1 MSRQK
6 STPDPAKAWVAAGV
20 DGCKSGWVCAGFD
33 GGAWTLS
40 LMPALKDIVA
50 RMTPG
55 ATVCI
60 DMPIGLS
67 ADGFRACDREARR
80 LLGPRRSSVFPAP
93 PRLAIPEAPY
103 EAINARSKKEC
114 GKGVSKQAFYL
125 LPKIREVEHCVLQAE
140 TASLAWLETHPE
152 LCFASLNA
160 GIPMTYSKKT
170 SDGYGE
176 RFALIARFLGRRL
189 LGELVASFEATV
201 TRSVCARDDILDAM
215 VCAVVAHLEED
226 QRGCVP
232 ADANEFDEVG
242 LPMRIYYPK
251 DREALSKR
259 RLAKEEGA

>member
-33 GGAWTLS
+33 GGAWSLS
-40 LMPALKDIVA
+40 MMPALQDIVD

-67 ADGFRACDREARR
+67 ADGFRTCDRDARR

-93 PRLAIPEAPY
+93 PRLAIAEAPY
-103 EAINARSKKEC
+103 DAINARSKKEW
-114 GKGVSKQAFYL
+114 GKGISKQAFYL
-125 LPKIREVEHCVLQAE
+125 LPKIREVERCILQAK
-140 TASLAWLETHPE
+140 TAGLAWLETHPE
-152 LCFASLNA
+152 LCFASLNG

-170 SDGYGE
+170 SDGYSE

-201 TRSVCARDDILDAM
+201 TKSACAQDDILDAL
-215 VCAVVAHLEED
+215 VCAVVAHMEED
-226 QRGCVP
+226 QRGYVP
-232 ADANEFDEVG
+232 ADVNEFDEVG
-242 LPMRIYYPK
+242 LPMRIYYP
-251 DREALSKR
+251 RQTQASSR
-259 RLAKEEGA
+259 RRSAKEEGA